1 MSDYIF
7 RSDGPGSIGALLP
20 GAALAHPPTI
30 GSNDP
35 RRNIGDRSHGAYP
48 IAMGEYLQVP
58 MGNDGVFQN
67 GDGVFSGGCG
77 CGVGTN
83 GDNDAATTTQLPSW
97 APIAILAGVI
107 GGVWWLKRS
116 KAADERAE
124 AVALGRYH
132 Y

>member
-1 MSDYIF
+1 MSDYIM
-7 RSDGPGSIGALLP
+7 RSDGPGSIAALVP
-20 GAALAHPPTI
+20 GAALSHPPTI

-35 RRNIGDRSHGAYP
+35 RRNIPASVHGAYP

-67 GDGVFSGGCG
+67 GDGVFSGGCSG
-77 CGVGTN
+77 CGMGTN
-83 GDNDAATTTQLPSW
+83 GNGASVTQLPSW
-97 APIAILAGVI
+97 APIVILAGLI

-124 AVALGRYH
+124 AAALGRY
-132 Y
+132 YY